1 MENAMKTFFKKG
13 IDNPARRVY
22 KWHMKGN
29 GVFEYTLRGAFS
41 FMKSK

>member
-29 GVFEYTLRGAFS
+29 GVFELHTQRRFLFYE
-41 FMKSK
+41 K